1 MLLTKQMN
9 KTASKSWDSKL
20 FRRIL
25 GISKPHVSLLIYG
38 VILTILLA
46 FLSPLRP
53 YIIGKLVGDY
63 VRLSDEKSLLYGA
76 LLVVVILIIES
87 VMLIAV
93 SYISSDLGQRVVKDL
108 RDQLFKHI
116 TKLKLKYFD
125 QNPIGMLVT
134 RSVSDMETIADIF
147 SQGLLVILGDLLK
160 LGGVLCFMFYIN
172 WKLTL
177 IVLIPIPILIFSTN
191 IFKKAIKTSFQE
203 VRKQISSL
211 NSFVQEHITGMNIVQ
226 IFSRED
232 IESKKFSK
240 INEAHKKAHIKG
252 IMAYSIFFPV
262 VETLSATSIA
272 LLVLFCVWSISYG
285 GVDYGTVTTEMMSFI
300 LYISMLFRPIRML
313 ADRFNTLQ
321 MGMVGSSRVFEL
333 IDREEFIFQKDNLR
347 PDGFKGQIKFDNVH
361 FSYNDTT
368 PVFKG
373 LSFTVNPGETVAIV
387 GPTGAGKTS
396 LINLIS
402 RYYEFQQGKITID
415 NFDIRNIDI
424 GMLRSKIAVVL
435 QDVFLFNTT
444 ILENITIGDFKI
456 SRENVIQAAKKVGV
470 HEFIIQLPGGYDF
483 EVKERGGLL
492 SSGQRQII
500 AFLRAYVYQPQ
511 LLILDEATSSIDSLS
526 EEYIQN
532 ATEEI
537 TKSRTSIII
546 AHRLSTIQN
555 ADSIL
560 VMDDG
565 VIVEKGNHMELLRK
579 KGQYY
584 ELYQN
589 QFISKS
595 HIN

>member
-1 MLLTKQMN
+1 MKN
-9 KTASKSWDSKL
+9 KSTVKNWDSKL
-20 FRRIL
+20 FKRIL
-25 GISKPHVSLLIYG
+25 KISNPHIKLLIYG
-38 VILTILLA
+38 VLITVFLA

-63 VRLSDEKSLLYGA
+63 VRLSDERSLLLGS
-76 LLVVVILIIES
+76 LLVIGILIIES

-108 RDQLFKHI
+108 RDQLFHHI
-116 TKLKLKYFD
+116 TKLKLRYFD

-160 LGGVLCFMFYIN
+160 LAGVLTFMFYIN

-177 IVLIPIPILIFSTN
+177 IVLIPIPVLLISTN
-191 IFKKAIKTSFQE
+191 IFKKAIKSSFQD
-203 VRKQISSL
+203 VRKQISFL
-211 NSFVQEHITGMNIVQ
+211 NSFIQEHITGMNIVQ
-226 IFSRED
+226 IFSREEV
-232 IESKKFSK
+232 ESNKFNK

-262 VETLSATSIA
+262 VETLSALSIA
-272 LLVLFCVWSISYG
+272 LLVLFSVWSISFG

-321 MGMVGSSRVFEL
+321 MGMVGSARVFEL
-333 IDREEFIFQKDNLR
+333 LDNNEYIIQNDNLNLAE
-347 PDGFKGQIKFDNVH
+347 FKGNIKFNDVY
-361 FSYNDTT
+361 FSYDEKAS
-368 PVFKG
+368 VFNG
-373 LSFTVNPGETVAIV
+373 LSFEVKAGQTVAIV
-387 GPTGAGKTS
+387 GPTGSGKTS

-402 RYYEFQQGKITID
+402 RYYEFQNGQITLDNTDLRDID
-415 NFDIRNIDI
+415 LNI
-424 GMLRSKIAVVL
+424 LRSKIAVVL
-435 QDVFLFNTT
+435 QEVFLFNTT
-444 ILENITIGDFKI
+444 ILENITIGAANI
-456 SRENVIQAAKKVGV
+456 SRDDVITAAKKVGV
-470 HEFIIQLPGGYDF
+470 HQFINELPGGYDF

-532 ATEEI
+532 ATYEL
-537 TKSRTSIII
+537 TKSRTSIVI

-555 ADSIL
+555 ADAIL
-560 VMDDG
+560 VMNQG
-565 VIVEKGNHMELLRK
+565 VIIEQGTHIELLK
-579 KGQYY
+579 KKAHYY
-584 ELYQN
+584 DLYQN
-589 QFISKS
+589 QFISNEES
-595 HIN
+595 

>member
-1 MLLTKQMN
+1 MN

-456 SRENVIQAAKKVGV
+456 SREDVIQAAKKVGV

-565 VIVEKGNHMELLRK
+565 VIAEKGNHMELLRK

>member
-402 RYYEFQQGKITID
+402 RYYEFQKGKITID

-444 ILENITIGDFKI
+444 ILENITIGDLKI
-456 SRENVIQAAKKVGV
+456 SRKDVIQAAKKVGV

>member
-1 MLLTKQMN
+1 M
-9 KTASKSWDSKL
+9 ASKTWDSTL

-25 GISKPHVSLLIYG
+25 GISKPHIKLLIYG
-38 VILTILLA
+38 IIFTVFLA

-53 YIIGKLVGDY
+53 YIIGKLVGEY
-63 VRLSDEKSLLYGA
+63 VRLSDEQSLLYGA
-76 LLVVVILIIES
+76 LLVVAILIIES

-125 QNPIGMLVT
+125 QTPIGMLVT

-160 LGGVLCFMFYIN
+160 LSGVLCFMFYIN

-177 IVLIPIPILIFSTN
+177 IVLIPIPILLFSTN
-191 IFKKAIKTSFQE
+191 IFKKAIKNSFQE

-272 LLVLFCVWSISYG
+272 FLVLYCVWSISYG

-333 IDREEFIFQKDNLR
+333 LDSEEFIFQKNNLN
-347 PDGFKGQIKFDNVH
+347 PKGFKGYIKFNNVH

-402 RYYEFQQGKITID
+402 RYYEFQKGQITID
-415 NFDIRNIDI
+415 DFDIRDIDI
-424 GMLRSKIAVVL
+424 NILRSKIAVVL

-444 ILENITIGDFKI
+444 ILKNITIGDLKI
-456 SRENVIQAAKKVGV
+456 SRNEVIQAAKKVGV
-470 HEFIIQLPGGYDF
+470 HEFINQLPGGYDF

-526 EEYIQN
+526 EEFIQN

-555 ADSIL
+555 ADAIL
-560 VMDDG
+560 VMDQG
-565 VIVEKGNHMELLRK
+565 IIVEKGNHTELLEK

-589 QFISKS
+589 QFISQTE
-595 HIN
+595 N

>member
-1 MLLTKQMN
+1 MN
-9 KTASKSWDSKL
+9 KSNSKTWDSKL

-25 GISKPHVSLLIYG
+25 GVSKPHITLLIYG
-38 VILTILLA
+38 IILTILLA

-63 VRLSDEKSLLYGA
+63 VRLSDEKSLMYGA
-76 LLVVVILIIES
+76 LLVVGILIIES
-87 VMLIAV
+87 IMLIAV

-147 SQGLLVILGDLLK
+147 SQGILVILGDLLK

-272 LLVLFCVWSISYG
+272 LLVLYSVWSISYG

-333 IDREEFIFQKDNLR
+333 IDSQEFIFQKDNLK
-347 PDGFKGQIKFDNVH
+347 PDGFKGGIKFDNVH

-402 RYYEFQQGKITID
+402 RYYEFQKGKITID
-415 NFDIRNIDI
+415 DLDIRDVDI
-424 GMLRSKIAVVL
+424 NMLRSKIAVVL

-444 ILENITIGDFKI
+444 ILENITIGDLKI
-456 SRENVIQAAKKVGV
+456 SRREVIKAAKKVGV
-470 HEFIIQLPGGYDF
+470 HEFINQLPGGYDF

-526 EEYIQN
+526 EEFIQN

-537 TKSRTSIII
+537 TKNRTSIII

-565 VIVEKGNHMELLRK
+565 VIVEKGSHRELLRK

-589 QFISKS
+589 QFISQS
-595 HIN
+595 YI

>member
-1 MLLTKQMN
+1 MKN
-9 KTASKSWDSKL
+9 KSTVKNWDSKL
-20 FRRIL
+20 FKRIL
-25 GISKPHVSLLIYG
+25 KISNPHIKLLIYG
-38 VILTILLA
+38 VLITVFLA

-63 VRLSDEKSLLYGA
+63 VRLSDERSLLLGS
-76 LLVVVILIIES
+76 LLVIGILIIES

-108 RDQLFKHI
+108 RDQLFHHI
-116 TKLKLKYFD
+116 TKLKLRYFD

-160 LGGVLCFMFYIN
+160 LAGVLTFMFYIN

-177 IVLIPIPILIFSTN
+177 IVLIPIPVLLISTN
-191 IFKKAIKTSFQE
+191 IFKKAIKSSFQD
-203 VRKQISSL
+203 VRKQISFL
-211 NSFVQEHITGMNIVQ
+211 NSFIQEHITGMNIVQ
-226 IFSRED
+226 IFSREEV
-232 IESKKFSK
+232 ESNKFNK

-262 VETLSATSIA
+262 VETLSALSIA
-272 LLVLFCVWSISYG
+272 LLVLFSVWSISFG

-321 MGMVGSSRVFEL
+321 MGMVGSARVFEL
-333 IDREEFIFQKDNLR
+333 LDSNEYIIQNDNLNLAE
-347 PDGFKGQIKFDNVH
+347 FKGNIKFNDVY
-361 FSYNDTT
+361 FSYDEKAS
-368 PVFKG
+368 VFNG
-373 LSFTVNPGETVAIV
+373 LSFEVKAGQTVAIV
-387 GPTGAGKTS
+387 GPTGSGKTS

-402 RYYEFQQGKITID
+402 RYYEFQNGQITLDNTDLRDID
-415 NFDIRNIDI
+415 LNI
-424 GMLRSKIAVVL
+424 LRSKIAVVL
-435 QDVFLFNTT
+435 QEVFLFNTT
-444 ILENITIGDFKI
+444 ILENITIGAANI
-456 SRENVIQAAKKVGV
+456 SRDDVITAAKKVGV
-470 HEFIIQLPGGYDF
+470 HQFINELPGGYDF

-500 AFLRAYVYQPQ
+500 AFLRAYIYQPQ

-532 ATEEI
+532 ATYEL
-537 TKSRTSIII
+537 TKSRTSIVI

-555 ADSIL
+555 ADAIL
-560 VMDDG
+560 VMNQG
-565 VIVEKGNHMELLRK
+565 VIIEQGTHIELLK
-579 KGQYY
+579 KKAHYY
-584 ELYQN
+584 DLYQN
-589 QFISKS
+589 QFISNEES
-595 HIN
+595 